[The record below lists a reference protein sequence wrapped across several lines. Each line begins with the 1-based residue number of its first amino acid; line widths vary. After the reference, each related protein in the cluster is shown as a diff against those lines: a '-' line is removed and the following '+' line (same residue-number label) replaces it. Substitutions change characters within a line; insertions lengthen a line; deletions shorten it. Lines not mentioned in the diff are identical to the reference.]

1 MHGTFRTEMASEA
14 PYWPDQFSVGTSESA
29 TAALPLERSEYGA
42 RRFNWPLI
50 AIILASHA
58 ALLTMLVMFDVIP
71 VKKLQTEPLV
81 IELLEVDVAPPPEKR
96 AEKIEPVEFVTPQ
109 MAAPV
114 PIVKTPSPPPQ
125 LVTVPNPPPPPPVV
139 TPPAPATP
147 ISVSDLGAKIV
158 DIVPPRYPLE
168 CRRKKQ
174 QGTVLLMVVL
184 NADGTVANVRVSQTS
199 GHRPLDKAAL
209 EAVRRW
215 RWSPT
220 VRDGEPVMVQGLV
233 DIPFILKA

>member
-14 PYWPDQFSVGTSESA
+14 PYWPDQFSVGASESA
-29 TAALPLERSEYGA
+29 TGGPPLERSEYGA

-50 AIILASHA
+50 AIILAGHA
-58 ALLTMLVMFDVIP
+58 ALLTMLV
-71 VKKLQTEPLV
+71 
-81 IELLEVDVAPPPEKR
+81 
-96 AEKIEPVEFVTPQ
+96 
-109 MAAPV
+109 
-114 PIVKTPSPPPQ
+114 
-125 LVTVPNPPPPPPVV
+125 PNPPPPPVV
-139 TPPAPATP
+139 TPPVPATP
-147 ISVSDLGAKIV
+147 ISVSDFGAKIV